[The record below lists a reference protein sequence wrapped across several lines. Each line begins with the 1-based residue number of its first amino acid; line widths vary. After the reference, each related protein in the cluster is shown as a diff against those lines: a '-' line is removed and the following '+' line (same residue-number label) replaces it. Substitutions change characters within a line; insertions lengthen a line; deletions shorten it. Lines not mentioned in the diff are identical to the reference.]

1 MNLKSNDM
9 LLKSKFPLKS
19 NRTNY
24 DLRHNKEGKK
34 VFVHNML
41 CASVMWGGCSSG
53 GREGNLLTGTLAV

>member
-34 VFVHNML
+34 VFVHML